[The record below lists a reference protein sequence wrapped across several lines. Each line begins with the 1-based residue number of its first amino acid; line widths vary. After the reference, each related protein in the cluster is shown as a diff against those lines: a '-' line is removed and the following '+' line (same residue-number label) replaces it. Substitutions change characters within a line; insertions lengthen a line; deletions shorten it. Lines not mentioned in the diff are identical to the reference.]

1 MGLTARRAEGA
12 AIPLIRL
19 ASRLVASAD
28 GKRARILLV
37 NAGLHIGPE
46 SMSIRVAIRH
56 KTHYRYD
63 KPVNLGPHILRLRP
77 AAHSRTPILGYS
89 LRILPEQ
96 HFINWQQDP
105 FGNFLARLVFPEK
118 TTHFDFEVEV
128 IADMTAI
135 NPFDFFL
142 EESAKE
148 YPFEYD
154 AQLAKELVPYCEL
167 AESGPLLLAWL
178 EGVDRTKR
186 RTQDFLVDLN
196 QRVWQALKYNIRME
210 PGVQTCEETLRLA
223 CGSCRDSAWLLV
235 LILRHLGLAAR
246 FVSGYL
252 VQLAADVKS
261 LDGPSGP
268 EADFTDLHAWA
279 EVYVPG
285 AGWIGLDPTSGLFAS
300 ENHIPLACTPD
311 PVSAAPVSGAMDACE
326 VNFSFDNSVTR
337 IHEDPR
343 VTKPYRDDQW
353 TAIDALGRAVDAKL
367 AQLDVR
373 LTMGGEPTF
382 VSIDDME
389 SAQWNT
395 AALGAHKL
403 ERAQDLW
410 KRLGKRYAPDG
421 LRYSG
426 QGKWY
431 PGEPLPRW
439 ALGIFWRSDGVALWQ
454 NPALLA
460 DEGLDYGH
468 TTAHASEFI
477 HLLAQH
483 LGLPTRHIQPGFED
497 ALHYL
502 LKEAEIPLN
511 LDPAHADLKDPQERR
526 SLADKLS
533 RGLDA
538 AVGYVLPIARDGV
551 EKRWNS
557 SDWNF
562 RRGRLYLIP
571 GDSPMG
577 LRLPLDSLPWV
588 AEVERETPWPL
599 DLFAPR
605 GELPDVYGEVARRF
619 SEFQAEQEA
628 HPEIHAQGV
637 ADGAMDTAPTPAKV
651 IHTALCVE
659 ARGGVLRVFMP
670 PLSALEHYLEL
681 IAAIET
687 VAAKQNTPIILEGYE
702 PPRDWR
708 LQRLM
713 VTPDPGVI
721 EVNIHP
727 ASNWDDLTANTR
739 ALYEEARLA
748 RLTTEKFMLDGRH
761 TGTGG
766 GNHVTLGGATP
777 ADSPM
782 LRRPDLVMSLVTYW
796 QHHPGLSYLFS
807 GLFIGPTSQAPRVD
821 EGRDEK
827 LYELEIAFQQMPAG
841 ETTQL
846 WLVDRLLRN
855 LLVDLSG
862 NTHRSEFSIDKLY
875 SPDSPSGRQ
884 GLVEFRGFEMPPHWQ
899 MSAAQMLLLRILVA
913 RFWENPYR
921 HKLVRWGTELHDR
934 FMLPHYVRADLLDV
948 VRDLQES
955 GYPFQADWLDP
966 YIEFRFPRI
975 GTVKIGDIEIELR
988 TAIEPW
994 HVLGEELSNVGTA
1007 RFVDSSMERLQV
1019 RVTGLTD
1026 SRHVLTCNGRGV
1038 RMKSTGRHGE
1048 YVAGI
1053 RYRAWQ
1059 PPSALHP
1066 TIGVHSPLVIDLID
1080 TWTGK
1085 AIGGCAYHVSHPG
1098 GLSYDVFPVN
1108 ANEAESRRVNRFQD
1122 WNHTPGPLRVP
1133 PDLARLAEFL
1143 PAGSGLVPMAPP
1155 PEEATNEYPY
1165 TLDLRR
1171 RPE

>member
-1 MGLTARRAEGA
+1 
-12 AIPLIRL
+12 
-19 ASRLVASAD
+19 
-28 GKRARILLV
+28 
-37 NAGLHIGPE
+37 
-46 SMSIRVAIRH
+46 MSIRVAIRH
-56 KTHYRYD
+56 KTHYHYD
-63 KPVNLGPHILRLRP
+63 RPVNMAPHVLRLRP
-77 AAHSRTPILGYS
+77 APHSRTPILGYA
-89 LRILPEQ
+89 LRILPEK

-105 FGNFLARLVFPEK
+105 FGNFLARLVFPDK
-118 TTHFDFEVEV
+118 TTHFDIEVEV
-128 IADMTAI
+128 IADMTVI

-142 EESAKE
+142 EEYAEK
-148 YPFEYD
+148 YPFAYD
-154 AQLAKELVPYCEL
+154 KQLLKELTPYFEKVE
-167 AESGPLLLAWL
+167 AGPRLLEWL
-178 EGVDRTKR
+178 RRVDRGTR
-186 RTQDFLVDLN
+186 PTQNFLVELN
-196 QRVWQALKYNIRME
+196 QMVWKDLKYNIRME
-210 PGVQTCEETLRLA
+210 PGVQTCEETLERA

-235 LILRHLGLAAR
+235 QILRHLGLAAR

-252 VQLAADVKS
+252 VQLTADVKS

-268 EADFTDLHAWA
+268 DADFTDLHAWA

-285 AGWIGLDPTSGLFAS
+285 AGWIGLDPTSGLFAG

-311 PVSAAPVSGAMDACE
+311 PVSAAPVSGATDKCE
-326 VNFSFDNSVTR
+326 VSFSFENTVTR

-353 TAIDALGRAVDAKL
+353 AAIDALGRAVDAKL
-367 AQLDVR
+367 REYDVR

-389 SAQWNT
+389 SAQWNS
-395 AALGAHKL
+395 AALGSHKL
-403 ERAQDLW
+403 ERARDLW
-410 KRLGKRYAPDG
+410 NRLGQHFAPNG
-421 LRYSG
+421 LKFSG

-439 ALGIFWRSDGVALWQ
+439 ALGLFWRTDGVPLWN

-460 DEGLDYGH
+460 DEGKSYDH
-468 TTAHASEFI
+468 TSATAAAFMEA
-477 HLLAQH
+477 LCDR
-483 LGLPTRHIQPGFED
+483 LGLPRAAIQAGYED

-502 LKEAEIPLN
+502 LKEAEHPVN
-511 LDPAHADLKDPQERR
+511 LDITKTNLKDPRERR

-533 RGLDA
+533 RGLDEP
-538 AVGYVLPIARDGV
+538 VGYALPIAWNDF
-551 EKRWNS
+551 EQRWKS
-557 SDWNF
+557 SPWRF

-588 AEVERETPWPL
+588 AEADRETPWPL
-599 DLFAPR
+599 DMFAPR
-605 GELPDVYGEVARRF
+605 GELPDGMGEIARRY
-619 SEFQAEQEA
+619 SVFQPEGKP
-628 HPEIHAQGV
+628 HPEIQEQALAEQPG
-637 ADGAMDTAPTPAKV
+637 GAVEV

-659 ARGGVLRVFMP
+659 ARGGVVRVFMP
-670 PLSALEHYLEL
+670 PLSTLEHYLD
-681 IAAIET
+681 ITAAIEQ
-687 VAAKQNTPIILEGYE
+687 VASRFDTPVILEGYE

-727 ASNWDDLTANTR
+727 ASSWDEWVENTR
-739 ALYEEARLA
+739 ILYEEARLA

-782 LRRPDLVMSLVTYW
+782 LRRPDLLMSLVGYW

-827 LYELEIAFQQMPAG
+827 LYELEIAFQQMPDITEGG
-841 ETTQL
+841 ETSQL

-855 LLVDLSG
+855 LLVDLTG

-875 SPDSPSGRQ
+875 SPDSPTGRL

-899 MSAAQMLLLRILVA
+899 MSAAQVLLLRILVA
-913 RFWENPYR
+913 RFWKQPYR

-948 VRDLQES
+948 VRDLQAS

-966 YIEFRFPRI
+966 YVEFRFPRI
-975 GTVKIGDIEIELR
+975 GTVRIDDIEIELR

-1007 RFVDSSMERLQV
+1007 RFVDSSVERVQV
-1019 RVTGLTD
+1019 RVTGL
-1026 SRHVLTCNGRGV
+1026 SEGRYVVACNGRRV
-1038 RMKSTGRHGE
+1038 PLKSTGRHGD

-1066 TIGVHSPLVIDLID
+1066 TIGVHTPLVIDLID

-1098 GLSYDVFPVN
+1098 GRSYDVFPIN
-1108 ANEAESRRVNRFQD
+1108 AFEAESRRVNRFQD
-1122 WNHTPGPLRVP
+1122 WNHTPGPLPVP
-1133 PDLARLAEFL
+1133 PELARLDRFV
-1143 PAGSGLVPMAPP
+1143 PTGGGLRPMAPP
-1155 PEEATNEYPY
+1155 PEEPTHEYPY

-1171 RPE
+1171 KPE